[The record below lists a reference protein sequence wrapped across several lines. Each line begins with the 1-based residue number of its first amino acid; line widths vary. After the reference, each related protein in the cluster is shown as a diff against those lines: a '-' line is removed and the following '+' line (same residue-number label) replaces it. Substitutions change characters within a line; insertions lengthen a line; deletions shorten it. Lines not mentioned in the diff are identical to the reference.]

1 MKTEQ
6 NQNFQTVAWAE
17 LVLLERMKP
26 EAVAEEL
33 ELTMRT
39 AETAELEQV
48 EHFEAMETVFDQV
61 EEFEQVEPLVQE
73 LPEVSPDWLNWLAL

>member
-6 NQNFQTVAWAE
+6 NQNFQTAWAE

-26 EAVAEEL
+26 ESVAEEL
-33 ELTMRT
+33 ELTMRM
-39 AETAELEQV
+39 AETEEPEQV